1 MATEVKLQRNGEQI
15 QITFHLTLR
24 PGTSMMDY
32 EEQLLEALNESGR
45 LATQECLEE
54 FDTDGSPIVLGGIK
68 LTSKGR
74 VVKNYQ
80 SPYGETVIQRHV
92 YQSSEGG
99 ATFCPLDQN
108 ARIVNSTTPRFA
120 KMCSSKYAW
129 LNSISAQ
136 KDLNENHGR
145 KVSRCYLQ
153 DIAQSVAAIAE
164 AKEDPWKYAEPEL
177 PASVA
182 TVALGIDGTCLLYCE
197 DGFRQAMVG
206 TISLYDVMGERL
218 HTVYLGAPPEYG
230 KEQFYVLMEREILRY
245 KDRYGAA
252 DWVGVADGAHDQ
264 WAWLERWTDQSI
276 LDFWHA
282 AGYLEKAAA
291 GVCPSRQARTGW
303 FERCRDRL
311 KEEPGGAKRLLRE
324 MQNALVQRQPRGVAR
339 KDLETAV
346 GYFENHLS
354 KMDYAR
360 FRKDCLPIGSGVT
373 EAACKTM
380 VKQRLCGSGMKWT
393 HSGAAT
399 VLRLRSLILT
409 EGRWAQFWNKINRFG
424 F

>member
-1 MATEVKLQRNGEQI
+1 
-15 QITFHLTLR
+15 
-24 PGTSMMDY
+24 
-32 EEQLLEALNESGR
+32 
-45 LATQECLEE
+45 LEE
-54 FDTDGSPIVLGGIK
+54 FDTDGSPILLGGIK

-108 ARIVNSTTPRFA
+108 ARIVSSTTPRFA
-120 KMCSSKYAW
+120 KMCSSKYAC

-136 KDLNENHGR
+136 KDLSDNHGR

-153 DIAQSVAAIAE
+153 DIAQAVALIAE
-164 AKEDPWKYAEPEL
+164 AKEDHWKYAEPEL

-182 TVALGIDGTCLLYCE
+182 TVALGVDGTCLLYCE
-197 DGFRQAMVG
+197 EGFRQAMVG

-230 KEQFYVLMEREILRY
+230 KEQFYALMETELQRY

-264 WAWLERWTDQSI
+264 WPWLERWTDQSI

-291 GVCPSRQARTGW
+291 GVCPSRQGRTAW
-303 FERCRDRL
+303 FEQCRDRL
-311 KEEPGGAKRLLRE
+311 KEEPGGAKRLLNE
-324 MQNALVQRQPRGVAR
+324 MKNALAQRQPRGVAR
-339 KDLETAV
+339 KDLEAAI
-346 GYFENHLS
+346 GYFENHLP

-393 HSGAAT
+393 YSGAAT

>member
-32 EEQLLEALNESGR
+32 EEQILEALNESGR

-54 FDTDGSPIVLGGIK
+54 FDTDGSPILLGGIK

-80 SPYGETVIQRHV
+80 SPYGETGVQRHV

-99 ATFCPLDQN
+99 ATFCPLDQK

-136 KDLNENHGR
+136 KDLSENHGR

-153 DIAQSVAAIAE
+153 DIAQAVAAIAE
-164 AKEDPWKYAEPEL
+164 AKEDHWQYAEPEL

-206 TISLYDVMGERL
+206 TLSLYDVMGERL

-230 KEQFYVLMEREILRY
+230 KEQFYALMEREIQRY

-264 WAWLERWTDQSI
+264 WAWLERWTHQSI

-282 AGYLEKAAA
+282 AGYLEKAAP
-291 GVCPSRQARTGW
+291 GVCPSRQARTAW
-303 FERCRDRL
+303 FEQCRDRL
-311 KEEPGGAKRLLRE
+311 KEEPGGAKKLLGE
-324 MQNALVQRQPRGVAR
+324 MKKALAERQPRGAAR

-346 GYFENHLS
+346 GYFENHLP

-360 FRKDCLPIGSGVT
+360 FGKDCLPIGSGVT

-393 HSGAAT
+393 QAGAAT

-409 EGRWAQFWNKINRFG
+409 EGRWAQFWDKINRFG

>member
-1 MATEVKLQRNGEQI
+1 MATEVKLQRNGEQV
-15 QITFHLTLR
+15 QITFQLTLR
-24 PGTSMMDY
+24 PGTSMIDY
-32 EEQLLEALNESGR
+32 EEQILEALNESGR

-74 VVKNYQ
+74 VPKNYQ
-80 SPYGETVIQRHV
+80 SPYGETAIERHV
-92 YQSSEGG
+92 YQSSDGG

-120 KMCSSKYAW
+120 KMCSSKYAL

-136 KDLNENHGR
+136 KDLSENHGR

-153 DIAQSVAAIAE
+153 DIAQAVAAIAE
-164 AKEDPWKYAEPEL
+164 AKEDHWKYAEPEL
-177 PASVA
+177 PACVA
-182 TVALGIDGTCLLYCE
+182 TVALGVDGTCLLYCE

-206 TISLYDVMGERL
+206 TLSLYDVMGERL
-218 HTVYLGAPPEYG
+218 HTVYLAAPPEYG
-230 KEQFYVLMEREILRY
+230 KEQFYALMEREIQRY

-291 GVCPSRQARTGW
+291 GVCLSRQARTTW
-303 FERCRDRL
+303 FELSRDRL
-311 KEEPGGAKRLLRE
+311 KEEPSGAKKLLGE
-324 MQNALVQRQPRGVAR
+324 MKNALAQGQLRGAAR
-339 KDLETAV
+339 KDLESAV

-360 FRKDCLPIGSGVT
+360 FGKDCLPIGSGVT

-409 EGRWAQFWNKINRFG
+409 EGRWSQFWNKVNRFG